1 MTDVGTGVRF
11 LELSAEEISYCNTVE
26 SWRYSFDELA
36 SSLYRRSQS
45 AIDQLLVAV
54 NDPQTPAFTF
64 TPSQRTAAKKL
75 VDRLAR
81 RLAYQLQLCSESS
94 SAAEDALEVLQPMA
108 SMRDE
113 SPEETFGVMLQLEA
127 YFGLQSELMRLDA
140 IADILGKE
148 LELGDTYCRVTT
160 VTESLSTDIVWS
172 SVELTPTDADG
183 WPLGATIVIRYRRD
197 CVEFGVAESDALG
210 MAAIDR
216 LSWHDVIETCAR
228 QLFDVCNVVLSEKTS
243 TPNYTEA
250 PYKEGPCHNIE
261 FSSLMAFCRQTLLEC
276 FSSDVGAGDS
286 SLANVRFPSDGLQRV
301 NITIR
306 CKGRLR
312 ASKDGRGATLMDALK
327 NGMQRAVLDTRFG
340 GPLLREEVTTARIE
354 VFLQH
359 SSTTLSPN
367 AVLSDPALC
376 EGAFGLECNALE
388 GVYFKPTVAVTQG
401 IRNSNSLLR
410 RLLIKAGKTPGESDI
425 RRLELKKTRWTH
437 LVEGDHIEEYFVFS
451 RNRQKCDLIFDEHR
465 LSESLWMAAAQS
477 LRSQLSDGLF
487 CYRYDAGRD
496 LVLPGSANM
505 VRMAGC
511 AYGLSRLASSRIAP
525 PNSDK
530 SGLSPQQVV
539 SGADK
544 CVQMLLGKCRTL
556 ANGLGVYVLE
566 RNRGK
571 GLLGCAALLTL
582 ALQESRLREQYTGV
596 RQRIVSGMLSLQQS
610 DGSFACTVH
619 DPSDRRS
626 EDYFPGEAL
635 FAIAREA
642 AITDGSRL
650 LDVLESA
657 FPYYS
662 HYFGASKV
670 SAFVPWHIDAW
681 KAAFEVTRNNN
692 YAQFVFEMADWICQH
707 QLTIETSRDE
717 DFAGGFDFSGES
729 PHRMPNVSS
738 TVFIEALFR
747 AAQLASLTGDAS
759 RQKMYKSAAESGIRF
774 ILRLQLN
781 PVDVLVLP
789 NPRLAVGGVTRDLA
803 SYEIRCDN
811 NQHFITCVLA
821 AIETNF
827 IES

>member
-1 MTDVGTGVRF
+1 MTDVDMGVQF
-11 LELSAEEISYCNTVE
+11 LELSAKEISYCNAVDF
-26 SWRYSFDELA
+26 WRHSFDEVA

-54 NDPQTPAFTF
+54 NDPQIPAFTF

-81 RLAYQLQLCSESS
+81 RLAYQLQLCTESS
-94 SAAEDALEVLQPMA
+94 SAVEDTLEVLQPMA

-113 SPEETFGVMLQLEA
+113 SPDETFGVMLQLEA
-127 YFGLQSELMRLDA
+127 YFGLHDELMRLEA
-140 IADILGKE
+140 SADILGKE

-160 VTESLSTDIVWS
+160 VTGSLSTDTVWS
-172 SVELTPTDADG
+172 GVELTPTDADG
-183 WPLGATIVIRYRRD
+183 RPLGATIVIRYRRD

-216 LSWHDVIETCAR
+216 LSWHNVIETCAR
-228 QLFDVCNVVLSEKTS
+228 QLFDVCNLVLLEKTTS
-243 TPNYTEA
+243 ANHTETPSKDD
-250 PYKEGPCHNIE
+250 PFPNIE
-261 FSSLMAFCRQTLLEC
+261 FSNLMAFCRQTLLEC
-276 FSSDVGAGDS
+276 FYSDVGAEDS
-286 SLANVRFPSDGLQRV
+286 SLANVKFPSRGLQRL

-306 CKGRLR
+306 CNGRLR
-312 ASKDGRGATLMDALK
+312 ASKDGRGTTLVDATR
-327 NGMQRAVLDTRFG
+327 NGMQRAVLDARFG
-340 GPLLREEVTTARIE
+340 GPLLREEVTAARIE
-354 VFLQH
+354 VFLQR
-359 SSTTLSPN
+359 SSTTLSPI
-367 AVLSDPALC
+367 AMLSDPALC
-376 EGAFGLECNALE
+376 EGAYGLECSSLE

-401 IRNSNSLLR
+401 IRNSNGLLR
-410 RLLIKAGKTPGESDI
+410 RLLIKAGKAPGESDI
-425 RRLELKKTRWTH
+425 RRLELQKTRWTH
-437 LVEGDHIEEYFVFS
+437 LVEGDHIGEHFVFS
-451 RNRQKCDLIFDEHR
+451 RNRQKRDLISDEHR
-465 LSESLWMAAAQS
+465 VSESLWMAAAQS
-477 LRSQLSDGLF
+477 LRSQYSDGLF

-496 LVLPGSANM
+496 LVLPGAANM

-525 PNSDK
+525 PDSDK
-530 SGLSPQQVV
+530 SVLSPQHVV

-544 CVQMLLGKCRTL
+544 CVQMLLGKCKTL
-556 ANGLGVYVLE
+556 PNGHGVYVLE
-566 RNRGK
+566 RNRGR

-582 ALQESRLREQYTGV
+582 ALQESRLREQYIGV

-619 DPSDRRS
+619 DPSDTRS

-642 AITDGSRL
+642 AITGGSRL

-662 HYFGASKV
+662 HYFGVTKV

-681 KAAFEVTRNNN
+681 KCAFEVTRNEK

-707 QLTIETSRDE
+707 QLTTKTSRDE
-717 DFAGGFDFSGES
+717 DFVGGFDFSGES
-729 PHRMPNVSS
+729 PNRMPNVSS
-738 TVFIEALFR
+738 TVFTEALFR
-747 AAQLASLTGDAS
+747 AARLASLTGDVS
-759 RQKMYKSAAESGIRF
+759 RQELYMASAESGLQF

-789 NPRLAVGGVTRDLA
+789 NPRLAVGGVTRDLT

-811 NQHFITCVLA
+811 NQHFITCALA
-821 AIETNF
+821 AIETKFLEN
-827 IES
+827 